1 MSDWIVSSCGRLA
14 AVCFT
19 DLVATLFARSPNEP
33 AVPPALQRVIR
44 LIFLN
49 LGLTV
54 ALTVLV
60 LVFNDSLIGYQVAH
74 TVLPPNTTEASLR
87 ISLRAASWSRLLSV
101 VIISIVYVL
110 LTKRLRQGRRRA
122 YLRTIAIGAL
132 GLFGLAVVAAT
143 TPYPWWVHVEQVLQ
157 ALVLG
162 ALLWSVTRP
171 EVRAIYAK
179 NPAVPAGQL
188 PG

>member
-1 MSDWIVSSCGRLA
+1 
-14 AVCFT
+14 
-19 DLVATLFARSPNEP
+19 
-33 AVPPALQRVIR
+33 
-44 LIFLN
+44 
-49 LGLTV
+49 
-54 ALTVLV
+54 
-60 LVFNDSLIGYQVAH
+60 
-74 TVLPPNTTEASLR
+74 
-87 ISLRAASWSRLLSV
+87 
-101 VIISIVYVL
+101 
-110 LTKRLRQGRRRA
+110 RRA

-132 GLFGLAVVAAT
+132 GLFGLAVVAMT

-157 ALVLG
+157 ALVLC

>member
-1 MSDWIVSSCGRLA
+1 LRRGAFAGPVDADRVVLRAGWRRFVSLSP
-14 AVCFT
+14 VT
-19 DLVATLFARSPNEP
+19 SLFAQSPADP

-74 TVLPPNTTEASLR
+74 TTLPPNTTEASLR

-101 VIISIVYVL
+101 GIISIVYVL

-122 YLRTIAIGAL
+122 
-132 GLFGLAVVAAT
+132 
-143 TPYPWWVHVEQVLQ
+143 
-157 ALVLG
+157 
-162 ALLWSVTRP
+162 
-171 EVRAIYAK
+171 
-179 NPAVPAGQL
+179 
-188 PG
+188 